1 MHNSRWIAFRTFSLR
16 RMTEVNI
23 IFSLFYC
30 GIFSAPQS
38 TFSTLF
44 GRVSGL
50 LCCFETCWSYSQI
63 VGVLHLPNVKR
74 DLVGNKLLILN
85 NLKIIKCN
93 IKYST
98 FCFVCNT
105 SHVRNLAIYII
116 NWKTFLK
123 TCVQVRKNVCVFE
136 YIYIIPVF
144 L

>member
-1 MHNSRWIAFRTFSLR
+1 MHNSRRITFRTFNLR
-16 RMTEVNI
+16 QVTEVNI

-30 GIFSAPQS
+30 GIFSAQA

-44 GRVSGL
+44 GRFRGL
-50 LCCFETCWSYSQI
+50 LCCLETCWSYSQI

-74 DLVGNKLLILN
+74 GLVGNKLLILN

-98 FCFVCNT
+98 FCSVCNT
-105 SHVRNLAIYII
+105 SHVRNLTSYIV
-116 NWKTFLK
+116 NGKAFLK